1 MNQNKD
7 PLLQIYHLFI
17 GLISIGALYII
28 WPYIASVVV
37 LLIFAFLLTTIL
49 LPGVDYMERKIKSR
63 GLSVLVITLTLS
75 AVIIIFIGSFASG
88 LYTQGVE
95 FTQQISTETYQ
106 DNMAHLVQKTK
117 DAMPPFVQDL
127 LPSDSE
133 ESGGLIG
140 SVLKNFSGVLQN
152 LLSVAGA
159 IGSFIFNFVMV
170 LIFTVILLFEYHNFK
185 RSLVR
190 FISNKYFE
198 IGLRLIF
205 NIERAVSSYLRGQ
218 LLAAS
223 SVGLMSILGLFILNM
238 FGANLTLVIFI
249 GIIAGL
255 ANLIPLV
262 GPFVGMVPAIM
273 IAVMNNLGN
282 EAAFSHQLFN
292 VIPSPFYLVDIIL
305 MFIIVQQIDNN
316 FVTPMLVG
324 ESVGLHPMLVMIA
337 LLVGG
342 TLLGPLGM
350 LFAVPAAGVLKV
362 VGKEWSF
369 VSKNT
374 HLL

>member
-185 RSLVR
+185 RSL
-190 FISNKYFE
+190 
-198 IGLRLIF
+198 
-205 NIERAVSSYLRGQ
+205 
-218 LLAAS
+218 
-223 SVGLMSILGLFILNM
+223 
-238 FGANLTLVIFI
+238 
-249 GIIAGL
+249 
-255 ANLIPLV
+255 
-262 GPFVGMVPAIM
+262 
-273 IAVMNNLGN
+273 
-282 EAAFSHQLFN
+282 
-292 VIPSPFYLVDIIL
+292 
-305 MFIIVQQIDNN
+305 
-316 FVTPMLVG
+316 
-324 ESVGLHPMLVMIA
+324 
-337 LLVGG
+337 
-342 TLLGPLGM
+342 
-350 LFAVPAAGVLKV
+350 
-362 VGKEWSF
+362 
-369 VSKNT
+369 
-374 HLL
+374 

>member
-7 PLLQIYHLFI
+7 PLLQIYRLLI
-17 GLISIGALYII
+17 GLIFIGFLYII
-28 WPYIASVVV
+28 WPYISSVVV
-37 LLIFAFLLTTIL
+37 LLVFAFLFTTIL
-49 LPGVDYMERKIKSR
+49 LPSVDYLERKIKSR
-63 GLSVLVITLTLS
+63 GLSVL
-75 AVIIIFIGSFASG
+75 AVTVLLATIIVGFIGSFASG
-88 LYTQGVE
+88 LYTQGAD
-95 FTQQISTETYQ
+95 FSQQISTEAYQ
-106 DNMAHLVQKTK
+106 ENLARLVHNTK
-117 DAMPPFVQDL
+117 ESLPPFVQDM
-127 LPSDSE
+127 LPRQSSDSDNV
-133 ESGGLIG
+133 IG
-140 SVLKNFSGVLQN
+140 SIIKDFSGVLQN

-159 IGSFIFNFVMV
+159 IGNFIFNFVMV
-170 LIFTVILLFEYHNFK
+170 LIFTIILLFEYHNFK
-185 RSLVR
+185 RSLVQ

-223 SVGLMSILGLFILNM
+223 SVGLMSIIGLFILNL

-255 ANLIPLV
+255 ANLIPLI

-282 EAAFSHQLFN
+282 EAALTHQLFN
-292 VIPSPFYLVDIIL
+292 VIPSPFYIVDIIL

-342 TLLGPLGM
+342 TVLGPLGM

-369 VSKNT
+369 VSKNA